1 MTETAVA
8 EKAGAE
14 VTKTVPRYTEAEI
27 QRALVEVAACSG
39 NSHMAAR
46 HLAADNDAPSIPQQ
60 TLWAWSRRERV
71 EEYERIRQE
80 ALPAIT
86 QEAAEQH
93 MHLARLQADYAR
105 EAAEIVKGRLPR
117 MEDKD
122 LVNAMGK
129 LDIGSGIHTEKAQLL
144 AGQPTQIV
152 KREASEVLR
161 KLQSRGVVVDAEVV
175 GEETVEESGSQG
187 LAVDASSSE
196 SVA

>member
-8 EKAGAE
+8 EKPKRRQQGS
-14 VTKTVPRYTEAEI
+14 YTQEEI
-27 QRALVEVAACSG
+27 TRALVEVAACSG
-39 NSHMAAR
+39 NSNAAAR
-46 HLAADNDAPSIPQQ
+46 NLAADEDAPNVPQQ

-86 QEAAEQH
+86 QQAAEQH
-93 MHLARLQADYAR
+93 MDLAVRQS
-105 EAAEIVKGRLPR
+105 EASAEALDEIKARLPR

-144 AGQPTQIV
+144 SGQPTHRV
-152 KREASEVLR
+152 EKSAADVLR
-161 KLQSRGVVVDAEVV
+161 GLEGKGLVLGEKVE
-175 GEETVEESGSQG
+175 EETKDKRVVTERVA
-187 LAVDASSSE
+187 AVSSE
-196 SVA
+196 PVS

>member
-8 EKAGAE
+8 EKPKRSHHG
-14 VTKTVPRYTEAEI
+14 YTQEEI
-27 QRALVEVAACSG
+27 TRALVEVAACSG

-46 HLAADNDAPSIPQQ
+46 NLEADESAPNIPQQ

-71 EEYERIRQE
+71 EEYERIRQQ

-105 EAAEIVKGRLPR
+105 SAAEHIAERIPR

-129 LDIGSGIHTEKAQLL
+129 FDIGSGIHTEKAQLL

-161 KLQSRGVVVDAEVV
+161 KLQSRGIVVDAEVIE
-175 GEETVEESGSQG
+175 EETEESGSQG
-187 LAVDASSSE
+187 LAVVASSSQPD
-196 SVA
+196 S